1 MPTQF
6 KVGHCPIGDMHASR
20 DKIVYTAFKFESVE
34 GYDKQML
41 KVCINIYIYIYCTR
55 CHEQQGFQ
63 DVVRALFSPYPNAS
77 E

>member
-20 DKIVYTAFKFESVE
+20 DKILYTAFKFESAE

-41 KVCINIYIYIYCTR
+41 KVCINIYIYIYIV
-55 CHEQQGFQ
+55 HAVMNSK
-63 DVVRALFSPYPNAS
+63 DSKM
-77 E
+77 